1 MVDDNCKID
10 EFIRHLRYE
19 RQLSSKTYKNYRRDL
34 FALLKF
40 REDLGISNWKDLD
53 SEHFRAFSAS
63 CYRKGLSA
71 SSIQRYLSAF
81 RSFYRYLIREK
92 HLNHNPVTNITAP
105 KKEKRLP
112 ASIDADQMSHLLDIP
127 GKTNLVIRDRAILEL
142 LYSSGL
148 RLSELTNL
156 NCGDIDIQSS
166 IVKVTGKG
174 NKERVIPVGKKAV
187 DAIKKWYS
195 CRDEI
200 ADFDEKAL
208 FVSNRGNR
216 ISTRSV
222 QARIKYWA
230 KHQGLDINIH
240 PHVFRHSFA
249 THILESSQD
258 LRGVQEL
265 LGHAN
270 ISTTQI
276 YTHLDF
282 QHLAQIYDK
291 THPRARKRNKK

>member
-1 MVDDNCKID
+1 MLDDNRKID
-10 EFIRHLRYE
+10 EFINHLRYE
-19 RQLSSKTYKNYRRDL
+19 RQLSSETYKNYRRDL
-34 FALLKF
+34 IFLLKF
-40 REDLGISNWKDLD
+40 KEDLGLENWKDFD
-53 SEHFRAFSAS
+53 SNHFRSFSAS
-63 CYRKGLSA
+63 CYRRGLSA
-71 SSIQRYLSAF
+71 SSIQRYLSTF
-81 RSFYRYLIREK
+81 RTFYRYLIREK
-92 HLNHNPVTNITAP
+92 YLNHNPVTNITAP
-105 KKEKRLP
+105 KKDKRLP
-112 ASIDADQMSHLLDIP
+112 ISLDADQMSHLLDIP
-127 GKTNLVIRDRAILEL
+127 GKTNLVKRDRAILEL

-174 NKERVIPVGKKAV
+174 NKERVIPVGKKAI

-195 CRDEI
+195 CRNEI
-200 ADFDEKAL
+200 ANFDEKAL

-216 ISTRSV
+216 ISPRSV

-230 KHQGLDINIH
+230 KLQGLDINMH
-240 PHVFRHSFA
+240 PHIFRHSFA

-291 THPRARKRNKK
+291 THPRARKRNKE